1 MVHEILMP
9 VVDAGMTRA
18 TLVDWL
24 KNIGEKV
31 DCYETLFTIETTKTV
46 LEIEAEQEGIL
57 LKQLFAPGS
66 MVPVQA
72 TVALIGDNPDEFFD
86 LEEIEKKNQTLLE
99 NLPEED
105 Y

>member
-24 KNIGEKV
+24 KSEGDKV
-31 DCYETLFTIETTKTV
+31 DVYETLYTIETTKTV
-46 LEIEAEQEGIL
+46 LEIEAEEEGVL

-66 MVPVQA
+66 VVPVQA
-72 TVALIGDNPDEFFD
+72 TVALIGDTPGESFD
-86 LEEIEKKNQTLLE
+86 LEAIEKKNLILIE
-99 NLPEED
+99 NLPDED
-105 Y
+105 D